1 MRHAAL
7 SVLLV
12 VAGCGGASPPPSG
25 AAPAPAASASGT
37 ASATAPVVA
46 PPPSPSSAAAVT
58 APPPVAPKL
67 EVRTA
72 DGLFA
77 FVSTLCARAAAG
89 DEAWVR
95 AHAKLHLPGN
105 VLEGD
110 GKGDPQLGSRIAQET
125 PDTIAK
131 TPLCTAVPRSAA
143 AFEAFVFDGK
153 RARARVTLA
162 GAAHRVVVDETAAH
176 EPRLAEL
183 SFELPPP
190 QATPKKPPKREHIVN
205 GRALS
210 SEGAAASGALAVIL
224 GNLRD
229 QPVCT
234 LRHAARYR
242 DSGSFRVVVTKE
254 DGQPLELRVY
264 ASTMVP
270 ASWVSCLEDQLS
282 RELGT
287 VFRGTPFVLEA
298 HLMIGIPVKGPP
310 SGDVVEMVG
319 PAR

>member
-1 MRHAAL
+1 MRPVAL
-7 SVLLV
+7 PFLLF
-12 VAGCGGASPPPSG
+12 VATGCGGASAPS
-25 AAPAPAASASGT
+25 AAPPAPASASAP
-37 ASATAPVVA
+37 ASVVVA
-46 PPPSPSSAAAVT
+46 PPPPAASSASAI
-58 APPPVAPKL
+58 APPPPPVEPKL
-67 EVRTA
+67 DVRTA
-72 DGLFA
+72 DGLLA

-105 VLEGD
+105 VLHGD

-125 PDTIAK
+125 PDTIAQ
-131 TPLCTAVPRSAA
+131 TPLCAAVPRSAA

-162 GAAHRVVVDETAAH
+162 GAAHRIVADENAAH

-190 QATPKKPPKREHIVN
+190 QTTPKKPPKREHIVN

-210 SEGAAASGALAVIL
+210 SEGAAASGALAVML

-234 LRHAARYR
+234 HRHAARYR

-282 RELGT
+282 RELGN

-310 SGDVVEMVG
+310 SGDAVEMVG